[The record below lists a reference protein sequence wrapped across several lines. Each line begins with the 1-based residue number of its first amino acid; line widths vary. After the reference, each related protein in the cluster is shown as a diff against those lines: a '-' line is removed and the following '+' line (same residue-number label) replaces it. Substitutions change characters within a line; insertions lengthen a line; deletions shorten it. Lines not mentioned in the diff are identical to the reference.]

1 MAQNLSPHRARVT
14 TSSFLPSGIGS
25 CQLGQASHCL
35 MAHSSCQDTTVI
47 GSNPGL
53 ELQTWKA
60 ATARVELMISTSS
73 PCFLMFKYENYEE
86 VRSTHLS
93 LVILC
98 RKFVHITQQFLAKL
112 FCWCPALLWHLPQE
126 NTPTS
131 SVATL
136 FWVKFVPGNFVPN
149 NYVPMQCGSK

>member
-53 ELQTWKA
+53 ELQTRKA
-60 ATARVELMISTSS
+60 ATGCVELMISTSS
-73 PCFLMFKYENYEE
+73 PCFLMSKDENYEGDR
-86 VRSTHLS
+86 RSHLS

-98 RKFVHITQQFLAKL
+98 RKFVHITQQFLAKSRSVGVL
-112 FCWCPALLWHLPQE
+112 HSCGISRRRTLLQAVWLHCSE
-126 NTPTS
+126 
-131 SVATL
+131 
-136 FWVKFVPGNFVPN
+136 
-149 NYVPMQCGSK
+149 